1 MLNWT
6 MHRSCN
12 QKTIE
17 RSLHFDSTTEQST
30 IKHSL
35 THSVEYQYDFRQWN
49 SPSTHHNTAVAAVA
63 AKQQQQEIRD
73 AQACTIEFVFF
84 FSKSRCFY
92 FALLLLVISAYAAI
106 FLCEIESIY
115 SKWCVTFAILACL
128 IRMCIPIVLLQPS
141 NNTSKLKT
149 ILRVTQTDR
158 QAHSF
163 ASTDEQNVRLIRS
176 RIHKTISRL
185 LSLSFS
191 RLLLQQ
197 FIFLP
202 CIIKHIQWCVS
213 STNCGSGRVDL
224 YFVRSFG
231 IDEHKQ

>member
-35 THSVEYQYDFRQWN
+35 IHSVEYQYDFRQWN
-49 SPSTHHNTAVAAVA
+49 SPSTHHYTAVAAAVA
-63 AKQQQQEIRD
+63 AKQQQQKIRD

-115 SKWCVTFAILACL
+115 SKWCVTFALLACL

-141 NNTSKLKT
+141 NNTTANSKPYYALHK
-149 ILRVTQTDR
+149 QTDR
-158 QAHSF
+158 HTHSHQPTNKTHDSS
-163 ASTDEQNVRLIRS
+163 AAAT
-176 RIHKTISRL
+176 HKTISRL
-185 LSLSFS
+185 LSLSLSFS
-191 RLLLQQ
+191 ASTAAIH
-197 FIFLP
+197 IFAL
-202 CIIKHIQWCVS
+202 H
-213 STNCGSGRVDL
+213 N
-224 YFVRSFG
+224 
-231 IDEHKQ
+231 